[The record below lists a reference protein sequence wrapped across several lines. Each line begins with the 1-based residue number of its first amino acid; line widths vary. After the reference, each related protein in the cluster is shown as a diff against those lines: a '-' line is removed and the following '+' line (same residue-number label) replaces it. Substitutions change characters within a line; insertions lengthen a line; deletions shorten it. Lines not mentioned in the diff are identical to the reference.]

1 MEQQLSASYK
11 LVYVR
16 RHGPVVEH
24 YGIKSGISRIWLEIQ
39 GQKLETRNLS
49 FMQYATIIEVVIFVK
64 EGVQEY

>member
-24 YGIKSGISRIWLEIQ
+24 YGIKSGISRIWLENQ
-39 GQKLETRNLS
+39 GQTLRTRNCF
-49 FMQYATIIEVVIFVK
+49 FMQYATLVELVILGK
-64 EGVQEY
+64 EGVQE